1 MTLATNRAGRFLRGL
16 LVFLGC
22 VVVVLVFLDYGLLA
36 LGEGP
41 ALLQWALSN
50 EATPEWLSFDF
61 WKEGEEEVAKSEIL
75 LDLVLAAAAVWAVVL
90 ATWWVATA
98 RGRAERQ
105 GAIQVMNPSMAAPPH
120 AIPALLPPPAATTEP
135 EAAAPAGDS
144 RPDRTS
150 RNLASAFEL
159 LGSEALAVREGGVIT
174 LGRLAADAPAGE
186 AAGMAEVLSTF
197 VRQPPHPS
205 ADFTFERIALAEFAN
220 IAEQAQRYQTEAD
233 AGGNPTA
240 YLVPRARRD
249 VQAAVRVLGGGR
261 LSGGGR
267 PDFSGAYLAMAELA
281 VLDLAGARFWWTD
294 LVKANLAGTNL
305 SGADLSGAD
314 LTFADL
320 RNANLEGAVLAGANL
335 SGADLTGATISDQ
348 QVAAAY
354 VNPAQPP
361 VGVPEE
367 VADSGADSGAA
378 AQANPEA

>member
-1 MTLATNRAGRFLRGL
+1 MATNRVGRFLRGL

-22 VVVVLVFLDYGLLA
+22 VVVVLVFVDYGLLA

-41 ALLQWALSN
+41 ALLQWVLGN
-50 EATPEWLSFDF
+50 ETTPEWLSFDF
-61 WKEGEEEVAKSEIL
+61 WKEGEEEAAKSEVL

-98 RGRAERQ
+98 KGRAERH
-105 GAIQVMNPSMAAPPH
+105 GAIQVMNPSMAAP
-120 AIPALLPPPAATTEP
+120 APAVPVLLPPPNGATEP
-135 EAAAPAGDS
+135 VAAAPAGDS
-144 RPDRTS
+144 RGDRTG

-220 IAEQAQRYQTEAD
+220 IAEQAKRYQTEAD
-233 AGGNPTA
+233 AGGNPVS

-281 VLDLAGARFWWTD
+281 GLGLAGARFWWTD
-294 LVKANLAGTNL
+294 LVRASLAGSDL
-305 SGADLSGAD
+305 AGADLSGAD

-335 SGADLTGATISDQ
+335 SGADLTGAAISSE

-361 VGVPEE
+361 VGTPE
-367 VADSGADSGAA
+367 AGADTAA
-378 AQANPEA
+378 VQANQGS